1 MKAKFFIILS
11 VLFFVSC
18 EKEIPLDD
26 EEKAP
31 RIVVNGI
38 FSANDTIR
46 IHVSESRNVLFDGEL
61 PNLLTADAKLL
72 DENDNLLGTFVH
84 EGDGIYVLN
93 SVLPI
98 AGNIYKITVSS
109 SGFASVAS
117 STSAP
122 QPLTTAQI
130 DTTRTGDEMNY
141 KLTLQDNGSEVNYY
155 AVAIKKISYYVD
167 GFSGDTIYYED
178 IYFCSKEIIVQNG
191 SADSEGERC
200 NSIMLFS
207 DATFNGQTVSFS
219 ASNYIHQFEDT
230 NYVVATISSVSEDY
244 YKYNVT
250 LTNHGA
256 TQGSPFAQPVQVYSN
271 IENGFGIFG
280 GYSSYS
286 DTLIIP

>member
-1 MKAKFFIILS
+1 MRTKLIAIGLL
-11 VLFFVSC
+11 LFSISC

-46 IHVSESRNVLFDGEL
+46 IHLSESRNVLFDGEL
-61 PNLLTADAKLL
+61 PNLLAAEAKLL
-72 DENDNLLGTFVH
+72 DENDNVLGSFVH
-84 EGDGIYVLN
+84 EGNGIYVLN
-93 SVLPI
+93 SVLPT
-98 AGNIYKITVSS
+98 AGNVYKITVSS
-109 SGFASVAS
+109 LSFTPVSS

-122 QPLTTAQI
+122 APLTTAQI

-141 KLTLQDNGSEVNYY
+141 ELTFQDNASEANYY
-155 AVAIKKISYYVD
+155 AISIRKISFYID
-167 GFSGDTIYYED
+167 DFTGDTIYYED
-178 IYFCSKEIIVQNG
+178 IYFCSSEIIVQNG
-191 SADSEGERC
+191 SADANGERC

-207 DATFNGQTVSFS
+207 DASFNGQSVSFS
-219 ASNYIHQFEDT
+219 ASNYIGEYEDT
-230 NYVVATISSVSEDY
+230 TYVVATISSVSEDF
-244 YKYNVT
+244 YKYNIT
-250 LTNHGA
+250 LANYEA